1 MDGSRAWDGQAGSVV
16 VVMKPPEEEEVASG
30 AGGEAECDGTEE
42 EEGPTEAQPPVRVG
56 GDSVD
61 DGSGCSA
68 FADEMLAQL
77 PFLKPDG
84 LDSVDEEAAGAIAT
98 VLVFATFTPAAA
110 AILRSSFSSRF
121 RSFSLRLSCS
131 SAVFCLARWVFC
143 ISRKRILWWCAYE
156 LVCSSYWA
164 TFWNCFSQTVQ

>member
-1 MDGSRAWDGQAGSVV
+1 MYGSRGWDDHAGSA
-16 VVMKPPEEEEVASG
+16 VVMKPPEEAEVASG

-42 EEGPTEAQPPVRVG
+42 EEPTEAQPPVRAG

-61 DGSGCSA
+61 DGGGCSA

-77 PFLKPDG
+77 PFLKPEG
-84 LDSVDEEAAGAIAT
+84 LDSVDEATGGTAT
-98 VLVFATFTPAAA
+98 VPDVVVFATLTPAAA

-143 ISRKRILWWCAYE
+143 MSRKRILWWCAYE

>member
-1 MDGSRAWDGQAGSVV
+1 M
-16 VVMKPPEEEEVASG
+16 
-30 AGGEAECDGTEE
+30 
-42 EEGPTEAQPPVRVG
+42 AQPPVRAG

-61 DGSGCSA
+61 DGDCSA
-68 FADEMLAQL
+68 FADEMLAQPL
-77 PFLKPDG
+77 FLKPDG
-84 LDSVDEEAAGAIAT
+84 LDSVDEEATGAGATAFD
-98 VLVFATFTPAAA
+98 VVDFATFTPAAA

>member
-1 MDGSRAWDGQAGSVV
+1 MDGSRGWDDQAGFVVV
-16 VVMKPPEEEEVASG
+16 VVMKPPVKEVASG
-30 AGGEAECDGTEE
+30 ASDGTEE
-42 EEGPTEAQPPVRVG
+42 EEGLKEAQPPVRAG

-61 DGSGCSA
+61 DGRCSA

-84 LDSVDEEAAGAIAT
+84 LDSVDEEATGAD
-98 VLVFATFTPAAA
+98 VVVDFVTFTPAAA

-143 ISRKRILWWCAYE
+143 MSRKRILWWCAYE